1 MVFFPLASLSAFS
14 SHSSNALPVGL
25 CLTSQISPMHAMYDP
40 LLLIAD
46 PFHYSNPFQFC
57 FPSPNLS
64 SLPRVYHTGCDGITS
79 HQVKN
84 SRLRVTRN
92 WATPTAYW
100 RWAPRSAV
108 LGPLLRPPRPA
119 RNIASPRQSARPR
132 CGSRHSNRGPQIVEN
147 IPNPGRLKPKNDEQN
162 ISKYQVKKKHFTSCL
177 RPIQLEKR
185 LQCHN
190 LSTSSRTSQGSLQ
203 WSFELSLTRRWKAA
217 PDTAG
222 HVNTCNKL
230 LTIPKF
236 RVSMLNFM
244 SMSPC
249 PTCMAK
255 NKALVAPTVTA
266 TWKKNAKAIV
276 LTAVLSD
283 AWQSAKLLSFV
294 DAKLPP
300 SSHPK
305 ADPNGHCSARPRPAA
320 KKEVGIAHTKH
331 NMA

>member
-84 SRLRVTRN
+84 SRLRVNTRN

-108 LGPLLRPPRPA
+108 LEPLLRPPRPA

-217 PDTAG
+217 PDMWTRATNCWRFQSFEFQCLILCPCH
-222 HVNTCNKL
+222 HV
-230 LTIPKF
+230 P
-236 RVSMLNFM
+236 
-244 SMSPC
+244 P
-249 PTCMAK
+249 
-255 NKALVAPTVTA
+255 
-266 TWKKNAKAIV
+266 
-276 LTAVLSD
+276 
-283 AWQSAKLLSFV
+283 AW
-294 DAKLPP
+294 
-300 SSHPK
+300 
-305 ADPNGHCSARPRPAA
+305 PR
-320 KKEVGIAHTKH
+320 TKH
-331 NMA
+331 W